1 MIVDAHA
8 YCFPP
13 LGEANGFPSAREHLR
28 YVQREMADHHQPV
41 WRLTDRAP
49 GHNEMLAD
57 PRDRTLRGLREV
69 GFRAGGHG
77 RFLWT
82 VDGHEY
88 AKQYLPPAL
97 ADLAHPPEM
106 LVAQMDYAGVDRA
119 LLHTDHVMG
128 ELTDYLAACV
138 RRYPTRLLALAN
150 LREWEIERDP
160 GRRHGG
166 GLARVRP
173 RALRLSVHPDE
184 PLPPRR
190 HRSRGTDPRC
200 ARSGTTWRA
209 WAGPCSSR

>member
-1 MIVDAHA
+1 MGPLVDGLNYYGCGERCQYPGPLPRLADQLRHADRMREDRMIVDAHA

-41 WRLTDRAP
+41 RRLTDRAP
-49 GHNEMLAD
+49 GQNEMLAD

-77 RFLWT
+77 RFVWT

-128 ELTDYLAACV
+128 EHHDRDASARAGD
-138 RRYPTRLLALAN
+138 RR
-150 LREWEIERDP
+150 P
-160 GRRHGG
+160 G
-166 GLARVRP
+166 
-173 RALRLSVHPDE
+173 
-184 PLPPRR
+184 
-190 HRSRGTDPRC
+190 
-200 ARSGTTWRA
+200 WR
-209 WAGPCSSR
+209 